1 MPDTLTLIRPVSL
14 YPPKP
19 HNPSPNKSAT
29 VNHFRYDCFLQP
41 IIQLKTM
48 TKTTQG
54 LSPSLILLMSIATGL
69 AVASNYYAQPLLD
82 TIARNFSLSASTA
95 GFIVTA
101 AQLGYAAGLLF
112 LVPLGDMFE
121 RRMLIVSM
129 TLLAAGGML
138 ITASSQSLGMLIL
151 GTALTGLFSVVAQIL
166 IPLAATL
173 ATPDKRGKVVG
184 TIMSGLLL
192 GILLARTVAGLLAN
206 LGGWRT
212 VFWVAS
218 ILMALMAIALWRG
231 LPKMKSDT
239 QLNYPQLLGSVFS
252 LFIHDKLLR
261 TRAMLGCLT
270 FANFSILWTSM
281 AFLLA
286 APPFNYSEGMI
297 GLFGLAGAAGALGAR
312 PAGGFADKG
321 KSHLTTTVGLL
332 LLLLS
337 WLAIWLGHTSV
348 PMLIIGI
355 LILDLTVQGV
365 HITNQTVI
373 YRIHPDARN
382 RLTAGYM
389 TSYFIGGAAG
399 SLISASAWQHAG
411 WAGVCLAGTTVAV
424 LNLLVW
430 WRGFHRQEAVN

>member
-1 MPDTLTLIRPVSL
+1 
-14 YPPKP
+14 
-19 HNPSPNKSAT
+19 
-29 VNHFRYDCFLQP
+29 
-41 IIQLKTM
+41 M
-48 TKTTQG
+48 TKPNHE
-54 LSPSLILLMSIATGL
+54 LSPALIVLMSIATGL

-82 TIARNFSLSASTA
+82 TIARNFSLSASSA

-121 RRMLIVSM
+121 RRRLIVSM
-129 TLLAAGGML
+129 TLLAACGML
-138 ITASSQSLGMLIL
+138 ITASSQSLAMMIL

-166 IPLAATL
+166 VPLAATL
-173 ATPDKRGKVVG
+173 ASPDKRGKVVG

-192 GILLARTVAGLLAN
+192 GILLARTVAGLL
-206 LGGWRT
+206 
-212 VFWVAS
+212 
-218 ILMALMAIALWRG
+218 
-231 LPKMKSDT
+231 
-239 QLNYPQLLGSVFS
+239 
-252 LFIHDKLLR
+252 
-261 TRAMLGCLT
+261 GCLT

-286 APPFNYSEGMI
+286 APPFNYSDGVI

-321 KSHLTTTVGLL
+321 KSHHTTTFGLL

-337 WLAIWLGHTSV
+337 WLAIWFGHTSV
-348 PMLIIGI
+348 LALIIGI
-355 LILDLTVQGV
+355 LVLDLTVQGV

-399 SLISASAWQHAG
+399 SLISASAWQHGG
-411 WAGVCLAGTTVAV
+411 WAGVCLAGATIALV
-424 LNLLVW
+424 NLLVW
-430 WRGFHRQEAVN
+430 WRGFHRQEAAN

>member
-1 MPDTLTLIRPVSL
+1 
-14 YPPKP
+14 
-19 HNPSPNKSAT
+19 
-29 VNHFRYDCFLQP
+29 
-41 IIQLKTM
+41 M

-54 LSPSLILLMSIATGL
+54 LSPALILLMSVATGL

-82 TIARNFSLSASTA
+82 TIARAFNLSASSA

-138 ITASSQSLGMLIL
+138 ITASSQSLTMMII

-166 IPLAATL
+166 VPLAATL
-173 ATPDKRGKVVG
+173 AAPEKRGKVVG

-192 GILLARTVAGLLAN
+192 GILLARTVAGLLAS

-212 VFWVAS
+212 VYWVAS
-218 ILMALMAIALWRG
+218 VLMVVMALALWRG
-231 LPKMKSDT
+231 LPKVK
-239 QLNYPQLLGSVFS
+239 QENHLNYPQLLASVFS
-252 LFIHDKLLR
+252 LFTQDKLLR
-261 TRAMLGCLT
+261 TRALLGCLT

-286 APPFNYSEGMI
+286 SPPFNYSEGVI

-312 PAGGFADKG
+312 PAGGLADKG
-321 KSHLTTTVGLL
+321 KSHMTTSAGLV

-337 WLAIWLGHTSV
+337 WAAIWYGHSSV
-348 PMLIIGI
+348 LALIVGI
-355 LILDLTVQGV
+355 LVLDLTVQGV

-373 YRIHPDARN
+373 YRVKPDARN

-411 WAGVCLAGTTVAV
+411 WAGVCSIGAIVAA

-430 WRGFHRQEAVN
+430 WRGYHRQEAIH

>member
-1 MPDTLTLIRPVSL
+1 
-14 YPPKP
+14 
-19 HNPSPNKSAT
+19 
-29 VNHFRYDCFLQP
+29 
-41 IIQLKTM
+41 M

-166 IPLAATL
+166 VPLAATL

-218 ILMALMAIALWRG
+218 VLMALMAIALWRG

-239 QLNYPQLLGSVFS
+239 HLNYPQLLGSVFS

-321 KSHLTTTVGLL
+321 KSHLTTTMGLL

-337 WLAIWLGHTSV
+337 RLAIWLGHASV

-355 LILDLTVQGV
+355 LVLDLTVQGV

-399 SLISASAWQHAG
+399 SLISASARQHAG
-411 WAGVCLAGTTVAV
+411 WAGVCPAGTTVAI

>member
-1 MPDTLTLIRPVSL
+1 MKNIAP
-14 YPPKP
+14 
-19 HNPSPNKSAT
+19 
-29 VNHFRYDCFLQP
+29 
-41 IIQLKTM
+41 
-48 TKTTQG
+48 G
-54 LSPSLILLMSIATGL
+54 LSPALIVLMSIATGL

-82 TIARNFSLSASTA
+82 TIANAFSLSINQA

-101 AQLGYAAGLLF
+101 AQLGYAAGLLL

-121 RRMLIVSM
+121 RRGLIVFM
-129 TLLAAGGML
+129 TLLAAGGMVIVAL
-138 ITASSQSLGMLIL
+138 SQTLWMMIL

-166 IPLAATL
+166 VPLAATL
-173 ATPDKRGKVVG
+173 AEPAKRGKVVG

-192 GILLARTVAGLLAN
+192 GILLARTVAGLLAS

-212 VFWVAS
+212 VYWVAS
-218 ILMALMAIALWRG
+218 VLMVLMALALWRG
-231 LPKMKSDT
+231 LPKVKT
-239 QLNYPQLLGSVFS
+239 ETHLNYPQLLSSVFG
-252 LFIHDKLLR
+252 LFIKNPLLR
-261 TRAMLGCLT
+261 TRALLGCLT

-286 APPFNYSEGMI
+286 SPPFNFSDGMI

-321 KSHLTTTVGLL
+321 KAHLTTTIGLV

-337 WLAIWLGHTSV
+337 WIATAMGQYSV
-348 PMLIIGI
+348 IALIIGI
-355 LILDLTVQGV
+355 LVLDLTVQGV

-373 YRIHPDARN
+373 YRMMPDARN

-399 SLISASAWQHAG
+399 SVISASAYQHAG
-411 WAGVCLAGTTVAV
+411 WNGVCAAGAIVAL
-424 LNLLVW
+424 LNLVVW
-430 WRGFHRQEAVN
+430 WRGYHRQP

>member
-1 MPDTLTLIRPVSL
+1 
-14 YPPKP
+14 
-19 HNPSPNKSAT
+19 
-29 VNHFRYDCFLQP
+29 
-41 IIQLKTM
+41 M
-48 TKTTQG
+48 TKHPSG
-54 LSPSLILLMSIATGL
+54 LSPALIALMSVATGL

-82 TIARNFSLSASTA
+82 TIARAFSLSAGQA

-121 RRMLIVSM
+121 RRGLIVTM

-138 ITASSQSLGMLIL
+138 ITASSQSLTLMII

-166 IPLAATL
+166 VPLAATL

-192 GILLARTVAGLLAN
+192 GILLARTVAGLLAS

-212 VFWVAS
+212 VYWVAS
-218 ILMALMAIALWRG
+218 ALMVLMALALWRG
-231 LPKMKSDT
+231 LPKIK
-239 QLNYPQLLGSVFS
+239 QENHLNYPQLLGSIFH
-252 LFIHDKLLR
+252 LFAGEKLLL
-261 TRAMLGCLT
+261 TRALLGCLT

-286 APPFNYSEGMI
+286 GAPFHFSEGVI

-312 PAGGFADKG
+312 PAGGLTDKG
-321 KSHLTTTVGLL
+321 KSHLTTTVGLI

-337 WLAIWLGHTSV
+337 WIAIWFGHVSV
-348 PMLIIGI
+348 LALIIGI

-373 YRIHPDARN
+373 YRIKPEARN

-399 SLISASAWQHAG
+399 SLLSASAWQHAG
-411 WAGVCLAGTTVAV
+411 WTGVCLAGAVVAA

-430 WRGFHRQEAVN
+430 WRGFHRMAAES

>member
-1 MPDTLTLIRPVSL
+1 
-14 YPPKP
+14 
-19 HNPSPNKSAT
+19 
-29 VNHFRYDCFLQP
+29 
-41 IIQLKTM
+41 M
-48 TKTTQG
+48 TKTSQG
-54 LSPSLILLMSIATGL
+54 LSPALILLMSVATGL

-82 TIARNFSLSASTA
+82 TIARAFDLSASSA

-138 ITASSQSLGMLIL
+138 ITASSQSLTMMIV

-166 IPLAATL
+166 VPLAATL
-173 ATPDKRGKVVG
+173 ASPEKRGKVVG

-192 GILLARTVAGLLAN
+192 GILLARTVAGLLAS

-212 VFWVAS
+212 VYWVAS
-218 ILMALMAIALWRG
+218 VLMVVMALALWRG
-231 LPKMKSDT
+231 LPKVK
-239 QLNYPQLLGSVFS
+239 QENHLNYPQLLASVFS
-252 LFIHDKLLR
+252 LFTQDKLLR
-261 TRAMLGCLT
+261 TRALLGCLT

-286 APPFNYSEGMI
+286 APPFNYSEGVI

-312 PAGGFADKG
+312 PAGGLADKG
-321 KSHLTTTVGLL
+321 KSHMTTTAGLV

-337 WLAIWLGHTSV
+337 WAAIWYGHVSV
-348 PMLIIGI
+348 LALIVGI
-355 LILDLTVQGV
+355 LVLDLTVQGV

-373 YRIHPDARN
+373 YRVKPEARN

-411 WAGVCLAGTTVAV
+411 WSGVCGIGAIVAA
-424 LNLLVW
+424 LNLVVW
-430 WRGFHRQEAVN
+430 WRGYHRQEAIH

>member
-1 MPDTLTLIRPVSL
+1 
-14 YPPKP
+14 
-19 HNPSPNKSAT
+19 
-29 VNHFRYDCFLQP
+29 
-41 IIQLKTM
+41 M

-82 TIARNFSLSASTA
+82 TIAHNFSLSASTA

-166 IPLAATL
+166 VPLAATL

-239 QLNYPQLLGSVFS
+239 HLNYPQLLGSVFS

>member
-1 MPDTLTLIRPVSL
+1 M
-14 YPPKP
+14 
-19 HNPSPNKSAT
+19 NKTS
-29 VNHFRYDCFLQP
+29 
-41 IIQLKTM
+41 
-48 TKTTQG
+48 QG
-54 LSPSLILLMSIATGL
+54 LSPALIVLMSIATGL

-82 TIARNFSLSASTA
+82 TIANAFSLSINQA

-101 AQLGYAAGLLF
+101 AQLGYAAGLLL

-121 RRMLIVSM
+121 RRGLIVFM
-129 TLLAAGGML
+129 TLLAAGGMV
-138 ITASSQSLGMLIL
+138 ITALSQTLWVMIL

-166 IPLAATL
+166 VPLAATL
-173 ATPDKRGKVVG
+173 AEPEKRGKVVG

-192 GILLARTVAGLLAN
+192 GILLARTVAGLLAS

-212 VFWVAS
+212 VYWVAS
-218 ILMALMAIALWRG
+218 VLMVFMAIALWRG
-231 LPKMKSDT
+231 LPKVKSET
-239 QLNYPQLLGSVFS
+239 HLNYPQLLSSVFG
-252 LFIHDKLLR
+252 LFIKNPLLR
-261 TRAMLGCLT
+261 TRALLGCLT

-286 APPFNYSEGMI
+286 SPPFNFSDGMI

-321 KSHLTTTVGLL
+321 KAHLTTTIGLV

-337 WLAIWLGHTSV
+337 WIAIAMGQYSIIA
-348 PMLIIGI
+348 LIIGI
-355 LILDLTVQGV
+355 LVLDLTVQGV

-373 YRIHPDARN
+373 YRMMPDARN

-399 SLISASAWQHAG
+399 SIISASAYQHAG
-411 WAGVCLAGTTVAV
+411 WNGVCAAGAIIAL
-424 LNLLVW
+424 LNLVVW
-430 WRGFHRQEAVN
+430 WRGYHRQP

>member
-1 MPDTLTLIRPVSL
+1 
-14 YPPKP
+14 
-19 HNPSPNKSAT
+19 
-29 VNHFRYDCFLQP
+29 
-41 IIQLKTM
+41 M

-54 LSPSLILLMSIATGL
+54 LSPALILLMSVATGL

-82 TIARNFSLSASTA
+82 TIARAFDLSASSA

-138 ITASSQSLGMLIL
+138 ITASSQSLTMMII

-166 IPLAATL
+166 VPLAATL
-173 ATPDKRGKVVG
+173 ASPEKRGKVVG

-192 GILLARTVAGLLAN
+192 GILLARTVAGLLAS

-212 VFWVAS
+212 VYWVAS
-218 ILMALMAIALWRG
+218 VLMVVMALALWRG
-231 LPKMKSDT
+231 LPKVK
-239 QLNYPQLLGSVFS
+239 QENHLNYPQLLASVFS
-252 LFIHDKLLR
+252 LFTQDKLLR
-261 TRAMLGCLT
+261 TRALLGCFT

-286 APPFNYSEGMI
+286 APPFNYSEGVI

-312 PAGGFADKG
+312 PAGGLADKG
-321 KSHLTTTVGLL
+321 KSHLTTSAGLV

-337 WLAIWLGHTSV
+337 WAAIWYGHVSV
-348 PMLIIGI
+348 LALIVGI
-355 LILDLTVQGV
+355 LVLDLTVQGV

-373 YRIHPDARN
+373 YRVKPEARN

-411 WAGVCLAGTTVAV
+411 WSGVCAIGAIVATI
-424 LNLLVW
+424 NLLVW
-430 WRGFHRQEAVN
+430 WRGYHRQDAIN

>member
-1 MPDTLTLIRPVSL
+1 
-14 YPPKP
+14 
-19 HNPSPNKSAT
+19 
-29 VNHFRYDCFLQP
+29 
-41 IIQLKTM
+41 M
-48 TKTTQG
+48 TKPNHE
-54 LSPSLILLMSIATGL
+54 LSPALIVLMSIATGL

-82 TIARNFSLSASTA
+82 TIARNFSLSASSA

-121 RRMLIVSM
+121 RRRLIVSM
-129 TLLAAGGML
+129 TLLAACGML
-138 ITASSQSLGMLIL
+138 ITASSQSLAMMIL
-151 GTALTGLFSVVAQIL
+151 GMALTGLFSVVAQIL
-166 IPLAATL
+166 
-173 ATPDKRGKVVG
+173 V
-184 TIMSGLLL
+184 
-192 GILLARTVAGLLAN
+192 LLARTVAGLLAN

-218 ILMALMAIALWRG
+218 VLMALMALALWRG
-231 LPKMKSDT
+231 LPQMKSET
-239 QLNYPQLLGSVFS
+239 HLNYPQLLGSVFS
-252 LFIHDKLLR
+252 MFISDKILR
-261 TRAMLGCLT
+261 TRALLGCLT

-286 APPFNYSEGMI
+286 APPFNYSDGVI

-321 KSHLTTTVGLL
+321 KSHHTTTFGLL

-337 WLAIWLGHTSV
+337 WLAIWFGHTSV
-348 PMLIIGI
+348 LALIIGI
-355 LILDLTVQGV
+355 LVLDLTVQGV

-399 SLISASAWQHAG
+399 SLISASAWQHGG
-411 WAGVCLAGTTVAV
+411 WAGVCLAGATIALV
-424 LNLLVW
+424 NLLVW
-430 WRGFHRQEAVN
+430 WRGFHRQEAAN

>member
-1 MPDTLTLIRPVSL
+1 
-14 YPPKP
+14 
-19 HNPSPNKSAT
+19 
-29 VNHFRYDCFLQP
+29 
-41 IIQLKTM
+41 M

-54 LSPSLILLMSIATGL
+54 LSPALILLMSVATGL

-82 TIARNFSLSASTA
+82 TIARAFDLSASSA
-95 GFIVTA
+95 GFVVTA

-138 ITASSQSLGMLIL
+138 ITASSQSLTMMII

-166 IPLAATL
+166 VPLAATL
-173 ATPDKRGKVVG
+173 ASPEKRGKVVG

-192 GILLARTVAGLLAN
+192 GILLARTVAGLLAS

-212 VFWVAS
+212 VYWVAS
-218 ILMALMAIALWRG
+218 VLMVIMALALWRG
-231 LPKMKSDT
+231 LPKVK
-239 QLNYPQLLGSVFS
+239 QENHLNYPQLLASVFS
-252 LFIHDKLLR
+252 LFTRDKLLR
-261 TRAMLGCLT
+261 TRAILGCLT

-286 APPFNYSEGMI
+286 APPFNYSEGVI

-312 PAGGFADKG
+312 PAGGLADKG
-321 KSHLTTTVGLL
+321 KSHMTTSAGLV

-337 WLAIWLGHTSV
+337 WAAIWYGHVSV
-348 PMLIIGI
+348 LALIVGI
-355 LILDLTVQGV
+355 LVLDLTVQGV

-373 YRIHPDARN
+373 YRVKPDARN

-411 WAGVCLAGTTVAV
+411 WTGVCAIGAIVAAI
-424 LNLLVW
+424 NLLVW
-430 WRGFHRQEAVN
+430 WRGYHRQEAIH

>member
-1 MPDTLTLIRPVSL
+1 
-14 YPPKP
+14 
-19 HNPSPNKSAT
+19 
-29 VNHFRYDCFLQP
+29 
-41 IIQLKTM
+41 M

-54 LSPSLILLMSIATGL
+54 LSPALILLMSVATGL

-82 TIARNFSLSASTA
+82 TIARAFNLSASSA

-138 ITASSQSLGMLIL
+138 ITASSQSLTMMII

-166 IPLAATL
+166 VPLAATL
-173 ATPDKRGKVVG
+173 ASPEKRGKVVG

-192 GILLARTVAGLLAN
+192 GILLARTVAGLLAS

-212 VFWVAS
+212 VYWVAS
-218 ILMALMAIALWRG
+218 VLMVVMALALWRG
-231 LPKMKSDT
+231 LPKVK
-239 QLNYPQLLGSVFS
+239 QENHLNYPQLLASVFS
-252 LFIHDKLLR
+252 LFTQDKLLS
-261 TRAMLGCLT
+261 TRALLGCFT

-286 APPFNYSEGMI
+286 APPFNYSEGVI

-312 PAGGFADKG
+312 PAGGLADKG
-321 KSHLTTTVGLL
+321 KSHLTTSAGLV

-337 WLAIWLGHTSV
+337 WAAIWYGHVSV
-348 PMLIIGI
+348 LALIVGI
-355 LILDLTVQGV
+355 LVLDLTVQGV

-373 YRIHPDARN
+373 YRVKPEARN

-411 WAGVCLAGTTVAV
+411 WSGVCAIGAIVATI
-424 LNLLVW
+424 NLLVW
-430 WRGFHRQEAVN
+430 WRGYHRQDAIH

>member
-1 MPDTLTLIRPVSL
+1 
-14 YPPKP
+14 
-19 HNPSPNKSAT
+19 
-29 VNHFRYDCFLQP
+29 
-41 IIQLKTM
+41 M

-54 LSPSLILLMSIATGL
+54 LSPALILLMSVATGL

-82 TIARNFSLSASTA
+82 TIARAFNLSASSA

-138 ITASSQSLGMLIL
+138 ITASSQSLTMMII

-166 IPLAATL
+166 VPLAATL
-173 ATPDKRGKVVG
+173 ASPEKRGKVVG

-192 GILLARTVAGLLAN
+192 GILLARTVAGLLAS

-212 VFWVAS
+212 VYWVAS
-218 ILMALMAIALWRG
+218 VLMVVMALALWRG
-231 LPKMKSDT
+231 LPKVK
-239 QLNYPQLLGSVFS
+239 QENHLNYPQLLASVFS
-252 LFIHDKLLR
+252 LFTQDKLLR
-261 TRAMLGCLT
+261 TRALLGCFT

-286 APPFNYSEGMI
+286 APPFNYSEGVI

-312 PAGGFADKG
+312 PAGGLADKG
-321 KSHLTTTVGLL
+321 KSHLTTSAGLV

-337 WLAIWLGHTSV
+337 WAAIWYGHVSV
-348 PMLIIGI
+348 LALIVGI
-355 LILDLTVQGV
+355 LVLDLTVQGV

-373 YRIHPDARN
+373 YRLKPEARN

-411 WAGVCLAGTTVAV
+411 WSGVCAIGAIVATI
-424 LNLLVW
+424 NLLVW
-430 WRGFHRQEAVN
+430 WRGYHRQEAIH

>member
-1 MPDTLTLIRPVSL
+1 
-14 YPPKP
+14 
-19 HNPSPNKSAT
+19 
-29 VNHFRYDCFLQP
+29 
-41 IIQLKTM
+41 M

-54 LSPSLILLMSIATGL
+54 LSPALILLMSVATGL

-82 TIARNFSLSASTA
+82 TIARAFNLSASSA

-138 ITASSQSLGMLIL
+138 ITASSQSLTMMIV

-166 IPLAATL
+166 VPLAATL
-173 ATPDKRGKVVG
+173 ASPEKRGKVVG

-192 GILLARTVAGLLAN
+192 GILLARTVAGLLAS

-212 VFWVAS
+212 VYWVAS
-218 ILMALMAIALWRG
+218 VLMVIMALALWRG
-231 LPKMKSDT
+231 LPKVK
-239 QLNYPQLLGSVFS
+239 QENHLNYPQLLASVFS
-252 LFIHDKLLR
+252 LFTQDKLLR
-261 TRAMLGCLT
+261 TRALLGCFT

-286 APPFNYSEGMI
+286 APPFNYSEGVI

-312 PAGGFADKG
+312 PAGGLADKG
-321 KSHLTTTVGLL
+321 KSHLTTSAGLV

-337 WLAIWLGHTSV
+337 WAAIWYGHVSV
-348 PMLIIGI
+348 LALIVGI
-355 LILDLTVQGV
+355 LVLDLTVQGV

-373 YRIHPDARN
+373 YRVKPEARN

-411 WAGVCLAGTTVAV
+411 WSGVCAIGAIVATI
-424 LNLLVW
+424 NLLVW
-430 WRGFHRQEAVN
+430 WRGYHRQDAIH

>member
-1 MPDTLTLIRPVSL
+1 
-14 YPPKP
+14 
-19 HNPSPNKSAT
+19 
-29 VNHFRYDCFLQP
+29 
-41 IIQLKTM
+41 M
-48 TKTTQG
+48 TKPNHE
-54 LSPSLILLMSIATGL
+54 LSPALIVLISIATGL

-82 TIARNFSLSASTA
+82 TIARNFSLSASSA

-121 RRMLIVSM
+121 RRRLIVSM

-138 ITASSQSLGMLIL
+138 ITASSQSLAMMIL

-166 IPLAATL
+166 VPLAATL
-173 ATPDKRGKVVG
+173 ASPDKRGKVVG

-218 ILMALMAIALWRG
+218 VLMALMALALWRG
-231 LPKMKSDT
+231 LPQMKSET
-239 QLNYPQLLGSVFS
+239 HLNYPQLLGSVFS
-252 LFIHDKLLR
+252 MFISDKILR
-261 TRAMLGCLT
+261 TRALLGCLT

-286 APPFNYSEGMI
+286 APPFNYSDGVI

-321 KSHLTTTVGLL
+321 KSHHTTTFGLL

-337 WLAIWLGHTSV
+337 WLAIWFGHTSV
-348 PMLIIGI
+348 LALIIGI
-355 LILDLTVQGV
+355 LVLDLTVQGV

-399 SLISASAWQHAG
+399 SLISAWQHGG
-411 WAGVCLAGTTVAV
+411 WAGVCLAGATIALV
-424 LNLLVW
+424 NLLVW
-430 WRGFHRQEAVN
+430 WRGFHRQEAAN

>member
-1 MPDTLTLIRPVSL
+1 
-14 YPPKP
+14 
-19 HNPSPNKSAT
+19 
-29 VNHFRYDCFLQP
+29 
-41 IIQLKTM
+41 M

-54 LSPSLILLMSIATGL
+54 LSPALILLMSVATGL

-82 TIARNFSLSASTA
+82 TITRAFDLSASSA

-138 ITASSQSLGMLIL
+138 ITASSQSLTMMII

-166 IPLAATL
+166 VPLAATL
-173 ATPDKRGKVVG
+173 ASPEKRGKVVG

-192 GILLARTVAGLLAN
+192 GILLARTVAGLLAS

-212 VFWVAS
+212 VYWVAS
-218 ILMALMAIALWRG
+218 VLMVIMALALWRG
-231 LPKMKSDT
+231 LPKVK
-239 QLNYPQLLGSVFS
+239 QENHLNYPQLLASVFS
-252 LFIHDKLLR
+252 LFTRDKLLR
-261 TRAMLGCLT
+261 TRAVLGCLT

-286 APPFNYSEGMI
+286 APPFNYSEGVI

-312 PAGGFADKG
+312 PAGGLADKG
-321 KSHLTTTVGLL
+321 KSHMTTSAGLV

-337 WLAIWLGHTSV
+337 WGAIWYGHVSV
-348 PMLIIGI
+348 LALIVGI
-355 LILDLTVQGV
+355 LVLDLTVQGV

-373 YRIHPDARN
+373 YRVKPDARN

-411 WAGVCLAGTTVAV
+411 WTGVCAIGAIVAAI
-424 LNLLVW
+424 NLLVW
-430 WRGFHRQEAVN
+430 WRGYHRQEAIH

>member
-1 MPDTLTLIRPVSL
+1 
-14 YPPKP
+14 
-19 HNPSPNKSAT
+19 
-29 VNHFRYDCFLQP
+29 
-41 IIQLKTM
+41 M

-54 LSPSLILLMSIATGL
+54 LSPALILLMSVATGL

-82 TIARNFSLSASTA
+82 TIARAFDLSASSA

-138 ITASSQSLGMLIL
+138 ITASSQSLTMMII

-166 IPLAATL
+166 VPLAATL
-173 ATPDKRGKVVG
+173 ASPEKRGKVVG

-192 GILLARTVAGLLAN
+192 GILLARTVAGLLAS

-212 VFWVAS
+212 VYWVAS
-218 ILMALMAIALWRG
+218 VLMVIMALALWRG
-231 LPKMKSDT
+231 LPRVK
-239 QLNYPQLLGSVFS
+239 QENHLNYPQLLASVFS
-252 LFIHDKLLR
+252 LFTRDKLLR
-261 TRAMLGCLT
+261 TRAILGCLT

-286 APPFNYSEGMI
+286 APPFNYSEGVI

-312 PAGGFADKG
+312 PAGGLADKG
-321 KSHLTTTVGLL
+321 KSHMTTSAGLV

-337 WLAIWLGHTSV
+337 WAAIWYGHVSV
-348 PMLIIGI
+348 LALIVGI
-355 LILDLTVQGV
+355 LVLDLTVQGV

-373 YRIHPDARN
+373 YRVKPDARN

-411 WAGVCLAGTTVAV
+411 WTGVCATGAIVAAI
-424 LNLLVW
+424 NLLVW
-430 WRGFHRQEAVN
+430 WRGYHRQEAIH

>member
-1 MPDTLTLIRPVSL
+1 
-14 YPPKP
+14 
-19 HNPSPNKSAT
+19 
-29 VNHFRYDCFLQP
+29 
-41 IIQLKTM
+41 M

-54 LSPSLILLMSIATGL
+54 LSPALILLMSVATGL

-82 TIARNFSLSASTA
+82 TIARAFNLSASSA

-129 TLLAAGGML
+129 TLLAAVGML
-138 ITASSQSLGMLIL
+138 ITASSQSLTMMIV

-166 IPLAATL
+166 VPLAATL
-173 ATPDKRGKVVG
+173 ASPEKRGKVVG

-192 GILLARTVAGLLAN
+192 GILLARTVAGLLAS

-212 VFWVAS
+212 VYWVAS
-218 ILMALMAIALWRG
+218 VLMVVMALALWRG
-231 LPKMKSDT
+231 LPKVK
-239 QLNYPQLLGSVFS
+239 QENHLNYPQLLASVFS
-252 LFIHDKLLR
+252 LFTQDKLLR
-261 TRAMLGCLT
+261 TRALLGCFT

-286 APPFNYSEGMI
+286 APPFNYSEGVI

-312 PAGGFADKG
+312 PAGGLADKG
-321 KSHLTTTVGLL
+321 KSHLTTSAGLV

-337 WLAIWLGHTSV
+337 WAAIWYGHVSV
-348 PMLIIGI
+348 LALIVGI
-355 LILDLTVQGV
+355 LVLDLTVQGV

-373 YRIHPDARN
+373 YRVKPEARN

-411 WAGVCLAGTTVAV
+411 WSGVCGIGAIVAA
-424 LNLLVW
+424 LNLVVW
-430 WRGFHRQEAVN
+430 WRGYHRQEAIH

>member
-1 MPDTLTLIRPVSL
+1 
-14 YPPKP
+14 
-19 HNPSPNKSAT
+19 
-29 VNHFRYDCFLQP
+29 
-41 IIQLKTM
+41 M
-48 TKTTQG
+48 TKPNHE
-54 LSPSLILLMSIATGL
+54 LSPALIVLMSIATGL

-82 TIARNFSLSASTA
+82 TIARNFSLSASSA

-121 RRMLIVSM
+121 RRRLIVSM

-138 ITASSQSLGMLIL
+138 ITASSQSLAMMIL

-166 IPLAATL
+166 VPLAATL
-173 ATPDKRGKVVG
+173 ASPDKRGKVVG

-192 GILLARTVAGLLAN
+192 GILLARTVAGLLAS

-218 ILMALMAIALWRG
+218 VLMALMALALWRG
-231 LPKMKSDT
+231 LPQMKSET
-239 QLNYPQLLGSVFS
+239 RLNYPQLLGSVFS
-252 LFIHDKLLR
+252 MFISDKILR
-261 TRAMLGCLT
+261 TRALLGCLT

-286 APPFNYSEGMI
+286 APPFNYSDGVI

-321 KSHLTTTVGLL
+321 KSHLTTTFGLL

-337 WLAIWLGHTSV
+337 WLAIWFGHTSV
-348 PMLIIGI
+348 LALVIGI
-355 LILDLTVQGV
+355 GAGSHRTGV

-373 YRIHPDARN
+373 YRIYPDARN

-399 SLISASAWQHAG
+399 SLISASAWQHGG
-411 WAGVCLAGTTVAV
+411 WAGVCLAGATIAWLTYWSGGEVFIVRKPQIKQSATVFVA
-424 LNLLVW
+424 LHL
-430 WRGFHRQEAVN
+430 

>member
-1 MPDTLTLIRPVSL
+1 
-14 YPPKP
+14 
-19 HNPSPNKSAT
+19 
-29 VNHFRYDCFLQP
+29 
-41 IIQLKTM
+41 M

-54 LSPSLILLMSIATGL
+54 LSPALILLMSVATGL

-82 TIARNFSLSASTA
+82 TIARAFDLSASSA

-138 ITASSQSLGMLIL
+138 ITASSQSLTMMII

-166 IPLAATL
+166 VPLAATL
-173 ATPDKRGKVVG
+173 ASPEKRGKVVG

-192 GILLARTVAGLLAN
+192 GILLARTVAGLLAS

-212 VFWVAS
+212 VYWVAS
-218 ILMALMAIALWRG
+218 VLMVIMALALWRG
-231 LPKMKSDT
+231 LPKVK
-239 QLNYPQLLGSVFS
+239 QENHLNYPQLLASVFS
-252 LFIHDKLLR
+252 LFTRYKLLR
-261 TRAMLGCLT
+261 TRAVLGCLT

-286 APPFNYSEGMI
+286 APPFNYSEGVI

-312 PAGGFADKG
+312 PAGGLADKG
-321 KSHLTTTVGLL
+321 KSHMTTSAGLV

-337 WLAIWLGHTSV
+337 WAAIWYGHVSV
-348 PMLIIGI
+348 LALIVGI
-355 LILDLTVQGV
+355 LVLDLTVQGV

-373 YRIHPDARN
+373 YGVKPDARN

-411 WAGVCLAGTTVAV
+411 WTGVCAIGAIVAAI
-424 LNLLVW
+424 NLLVW
-430 WRGFHRQEAVN
+430 WRGYHRPEAIH

>member
-1 MPDTLTLIRPVSL
+1 
-14 YPPKP
+14 
-19 HNPSPNKSAT
+19 
-29 VNHFRYDCFLQP
+29 
-41 IIQLKTM
+41 M
-48 TKTTQG
+48 TKPTQG
-54 LSPSLILLMSIATGL
+54 LSPALIVLMSVATGL

-121 RRMLIVSM
+121 RRILIVSM

-166 IPLAATL
+166 VPLAATL

-218 ILMALMAIALWRG
+218 VLMALMAIALWRG
-231 LPKMKSDT
+231 LPKMKSET
-239 QLNYPQLLGSVFS
+239 HLNYPQLLGSVFS

-321 KSHLTTTVGLL
+321 KSHLTTTAGLL

-337 WLAIWLGHTSV
+337 WLAIWFGHTSV

-355 LILDLTVQGV
+355 LVLDLTVQGV

-411 WAGVCLAGTTVAV
+411 WAGVCLAGVTVAV

>member
-1 MPDTLTLIRPVSL
+1 
-14 YPPKP
+14 
-19 HNPSPNKSAT
+19 
-29 VNHFRYDCFLQP
+29 
-41 IIQLKTM
+41 M
-48 TKTTQG
+48 TKTTQA
-54 LSPSLILLMSIATGL
+54 LSPALILLMSVATGL
-69 AVASNYYAQPLLD
+69 AVASNYYAQPLLE
-82 TIARNFSLSASTA
+82 TIARAFNLSASSA

-138 ITASSQSLGMLIL
+138 ITASSQSLTMMII

-166 IPLAATL
+166 VPLAATL
-173 ATPDKRGKVVG
+173 ASPEKRGKVVG

-192 GILLARTVAGLLAN
+192 GILLARTVAGLLAS

-212 VFWVAS
+212 VYWVAS
-218 ILMALMAIALWRG
+218 VLMVIMALALWRG
-231 LPKMKSDT
+231 LPKVK
-239 QLNYPQLLGSVFS
+239 QENHLNYPQLLASVFS
-252 LFIHDKLLR
+252 LFTQDKLLR
-261 TRAMLGCLT
+261 TRALLGCFT

-286 APPFNYSEGMI
+286 SPPFNYSEGVI

-312 PAGGFADKG
+312 PVGGLADKG
-321 KSHLTTTVGLL
+321 KSHLTTSAGLI

-337 WLAIWLGHTSV
+337 WAAIWYGHVSV
-348 PMLIIGI
+348 LALIVGI
-355 LILDLTVQGV
+355 LVLDLTVQGV

-373 YRIHPDARN
+373 YRVAPEARN

-411 WAGVCLAGTTVAV
+411 WSGVCTIGAIVAV
-424 LNLLVW
+424 LNLVVW
-430 WRGFHRQEAVN
+430 WRGYHRQEAIH